1 VFEIVMHTGGPDLP
15 LSVES
20 ALVVL
25 GAGLVVFG
33 LVVVD
38 LYRTRWLA

>member
-1 VFEIVMHTGGPDLP
+1 MHTGGPDLP

-20 ALVVL
+20 ALIVL
-25 GAGLVVFG
+25 GVGLVVFG